1 MSENTQNQKV
11 VVVANLKS
19 PVIGFVLALFL
30 GWLGVDRFY
39 KGGVVSIV
47 AGIIKLIIGLI
58 FFFGFAFIFIFA
70 IGIGGTIGYIAQFLF
85 FGYIIWYILDLIF
98 VPLGI
103 VFDNRKKLA
112 IMQGSNQAQEK
123 ITAKSI
129 GKSVLNII
137 ISVVVAIGV
146 LVLAVII
153 FSFVW

>member
-137 ISVVVAIGV
+137 IGVVVGIGV
-146 LVLAVII
+146 LFLAVK
-153 FSFVW
+153 FVFGS